1 MSEEKVRAREL
12 TRRQALWK
20 LASLKPGH
28 PEAVPLVA
36 ILERISIEEHNDA
49 VFEPALTLDIVSL
62 SVPTRRSSSGKEI
75 VRESDIQQPWRGR
88 FLQASSGSTRLVEG
102 FYAND
107 WKNFLLEW
115 AAEVQHLEAHIAAI
129 SNRSNE

>member
-75 VRESDIQQPWRGR
+75 VRESDIQQPWRER

-115 AAEVQHLEAHIAAI
+115 VTG
-129 SNRSNE
+129 